1 PFCPKPETEMMV
13 HVTIQ
18 PTRPTRAPYTCH
30 WSLNHNE
37 ICSTYISAKAFET
50 LNIPQ
55 LMAYGNPSSVN
66 VPILNAEQQE
76 VSGGPI
82 LNVEQQEVPGA
93 KLVFLQ
99 AFVEQRKLEHEK
111 S

>member
-1 PFCPKPETEMMV
+1 
-13 HVTIQ
+13 
-18 PTRPTRAPYTCH
+18 
-30 WSLNHNE
+30 
-37 ICSTYISAKAFET
+37 
-50 LNIPQ
+50 
-55 LMAYGNPSSVN
+55 MAYGNPSSVN

-82 LNVEQQEVPGA
+82 LNVEQQEVPGGRLRPAYNVLPNNQA